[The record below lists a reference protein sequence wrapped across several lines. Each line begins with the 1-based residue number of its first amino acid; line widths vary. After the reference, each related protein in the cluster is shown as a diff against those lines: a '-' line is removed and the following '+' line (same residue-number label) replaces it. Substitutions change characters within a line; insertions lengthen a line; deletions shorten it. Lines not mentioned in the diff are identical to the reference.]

1 MIKGT
6 EVISPQEQSDME
18 RILARFDNPASA
30 ILPLFHY
37 IQEAQGYLSEDSLT
51 FVAEFIGVPHV
62 RAFEVATYYTMLF
75 TEPPGKH
82 LIQVCR
88 NLSCHVNGSVEV
100 LEALKSELGIQVGEK
115 TSDGLFSLVEV
126 ECIGACD
133 VAPAV
138 MVDGD
143 LHGKVSPESIS
154 RILNSYREKA

>member
-6 EVISPQEQSDME
+6 EIFNPQEQKDME
-18 RILARFDNPASA
+18 RIRARYDNPASA

-37 IQEAQGYLSEDSLT
+37 IQGSQGYLSEDALT

-75 TEPPGKH
+75 TDAPGRH

-88 NLSCHVNGSVEV
+88 NLSCYANGSMD
-100 LEALKSELGIQVGEK
+100 LLAALKRELNIEVGEK
-115 TSDGLFSLVEV
+115 TEDGIFSLVEV

-133 VAPAV
+133 LAPA
-138 MVDGD
+138 MMIDED
-143 LHGKVSPESIS
+143 LHGNVSPDSVR
-154 RILNSYREKA
+154 RILDSYREKA